1 MSTLKDVAALAGV
14 SPATVSLA
22 LNGKSVGEETR
33 RLVVDCAKQLNYVP
47 NRIGQTLITGKTH
60 TILMV
65 ILNSTRYTNLVV
77 DTTFFYNYI
86 EGVLESAG
94 KHGYSVTFDVR
105 NWEDPD
111 LDDFFYQKVHGK
123 SVDGIIIIPQ
133 YERHMSFLKI
143 LDGFP
148 FVVLN
153 SHLTD
158 EKITSFRVDNYLGGR
173 LVARY
178 MQKCGF
184 KSIAF
189 INGPEEHYDAS
200 ERRRGFFD
208 VFNSEAGTDPD
219 IIEDSGDWTIRCGYE
234 AAVRIFEK
242 KQVEAL
248 FCGNDFMASGVLR
261 YLYKQGLRVPE
272 DVSLIGY
279 DNMGLSKAIYPRLTT
294 VDGRLPD
301 IGFGLGELLLSRIGV
316 TSIDQPV
323 EMLKPKL
330 IIRESTKPNTSD

>member
-1 MSTLKDVAALAGV
+1 MSTLKEVAALAGV

-22 LNGKSVGEETR
+22 LNGKPVNEETR
-33 RLVVDCAKQLNYVP
+33 RLVISCAKQLNYVP
-47 NRIGQTLITGKTH
+47 NRIGRTLITGKTH

-94 KHGYSVTFDVR
+94 KLGYSVTFDVR

-111 LDDFFYQKVHGK
+111 LEDYFYQKVHGK

-133 YERHMSFLKI
+133 YERPMPFLNI

-148 FVVLN
+148 FVILN
-153 SHLTD
+153 SHIQD
-158 EKITSFRVDNYLGGR
+158 EKIASFRVDNYLGGR
-173 LVARY
+173 LVALY
-178 MQKCGF
+178 MQKCGY

-200 ERRRGFFD
+200 ERKRGFFD
-208 VFNSEAGTDPD
+208 VFQITNETNTD
-219 IIEDSGDWTIRCGYE
+219 IIEDSGDWTIRCGFE
-234 AAVRIFEK
+234 AAERIFAE
-242 KQVEAL
+242 KQVDAV

-261 YLYKQGLRVPE
+261 YLCKQGLRVPE

-279 DNMGLSKAIYPRLTT
+279 DNMGLAKAIYPRLTT
-294 VDGRLPD
+294 VDGRLPE
-301 IGFGLGELLLSRIGV
+301 IGFGLGEMLLSHIEGTAV
-316 TSIDQPV
+316 KEPSEP
-323 EMLKPKL
+323 LKPKL
-330 IIRESTKPNTSD
+330 IIRESSRPTD

>member
-14 SPATVSLA
+14 STATVSLA
-22 LNGKSVGEETR
+22 LNGKAVSEETR
-33 RLVVDCAKQLNYVP
+33 RLVQTCAKQLNYVP

-94 KHGYSVTFDVR
+94 KFGYSVTFDVK

-111 LDDFFYQKVHGK
+111 LDDFFYQKAHGK

-133 YERHMSFLKI
+133 YIRPMSFLKI

-153 SHLTD
+153 SHIQD
-158 EKITSFRVDNYLGGR
+158 EKISSFRVDNYLGGR

-178 MQKCGF
+178 MQKCGY

-189 INGPEEHYDAS
+189 INGPDEHYDAS

-208 VFNSEAGTDPD
+208 VFKMVKAADPD
-219 IIEDSGDWTIRCGYE
+219 IVEDSGDWTIRCGFE
-234 AAVRIFEK
+234 AAERIFAK
-242 KQVEAL
+242 KHVDAV

-261 YLYKQGLRVPE
+261 YIYKKGLTVPE

-279 DNMGLSKAIYPRLTT
+279 DNIGLSKAIYPRLTT

-301 IGFGLGELLLSRIGV
+301 IGYGLGEMLLSRIEESSV
-316 TSIDQPV
+316 NTPAAL
-323 EMLKPKL
+323 LKPKL
-330 IIRESTKPNTSD
+330 IIRESSKPIR